1 MIVVS
6 LSSTYYSYE
15 LMFNLCSVTRFGK
28 FCHFGMTLKN
38 FGHFERVHLVF
49 GKKFKL
55 LLYYMLLG
63 KFSVPLM
70 AKNWTNN
77 LSIWSHWICSRN
89 RIQHLGR
96 FEDFL
101 ARSHED
107 LCVCVW
113 ARVMIVDKIALGRP
127 LNVHLCINSKI
138 KIILL
143 SSEIFLLV
151 SVDRDRI

>member
-6 LSSTYYSYE
+6 LSSTYFSYE

-55 LLYYMLLG
+55 LLYYMQLG

-101 ARSHED
+101 ARSHKD
-107 LCVCVW
+107 LCVCVS
-113 ARVMIVDKIALGRP
+113 ACNDSRQNRP
-127 LNVHLCINSKI
+127 RPPLKCSFMHK
-138 KIILL
+138 
-143 SSEIFLLV
+143 
-151 SVDRDRI
+151 